1 MLRERAKQLI
11 APDEIRIAS
20 LRRKN
25 AAIIMEGVRL
35 KRDRLSP
42 NSEPEQGPVERLITV
57 AVDSGLKLESGGVR
71 PDQSCALAKTKEGC
85 CSSLR
90 CRELYA
96 TALLTHSIRALP

>member
-1 MLRERAKQLI
+1 MLSCQEEPARERAKQLI
-11 APDEIRIAS
+11 APDEVRIAS

-42 NSEPEQGPVERLITV
+42 NKGPMERLIAV

-71 PDQSCALAKTKEGC
+71 PDQSCALAKTKEG
-85 CSSLR
+85 
-90 CRELYA
+90 
-96 TALLTHSIRALP
+96 

>member
-11 APDEIRIAS
+11 APDEVRIAS

-42 NSEPEQGPVERLITV
+42 NKVPWDV
-57 AVDSGLKLESGGVR
+57 
-71 PDQSCALAKTKEGC
+71 
-85 CSSLR
+85 
-90 CRELYA
+90 
-96 TALLTHSIRALP
+96 